1 MTQADDLDKSAERQ
15 RLKEKKK
22 ERKRKQK
29 IAQQEQNGPSAVL
42 FSGESHLSNDISH
55 VSSESDEESLKPL
68 IKRPKSSHGKDTAL
82 YDEITKDVATA
93 DQKTLEEMALALLQ
107 R

>member
-1 MTQADDLDKSAERQ
+1 MTQADDLDKSVERQ
-15 RLKEKKK
+15 RLKEQKK

-29 IAQQEQNGPSAVL
+29 MAQQEQSGPSAVL
-42 FSGESHLSNDISH
+42 LSGESQPSNDISN
-55 VSSESDEESLKPL
+55 VSSESDEETLRPL
-68 IKRPKSSHGKDTAL
+68 IKRPKSSHGKDTSL
-82 YDEITKDVATA
+82 YDEITKEVATA